1 MQTLQK
7 LKSSGKSASSVDMG
21 VNQIKETVRAQFDLM
36 NSSSEDE
43 S

>member
-1 MQTLQK
+1 MQTLLK
-7 LKSSGKSASSVDMG
+7 LRSSGKSTSSVDKG